1 MTFVFQNTAKL
12 TEATGDNNT
21 KNLGCELHHN
31 VTMAI
36 RIKDCLRSVIWAY
49 QFWWILSGCCPTS
62 TINHLVILE
71 DTVRIRQNSRDPRNP
86 PTIVVHSW
94 EER

>member
-36 RIKDCLRSVIWAY
+36 RIKDCLRSVI
-49 QFWWILSGCCPTS
+49 
-62 TINHLVILE
+62 
-71 DTVRIRQNSRDPRNP
+71 
-86 PTIVVHSW
+86 
-94 EER
+94 